1 MVGALTDA
9 DSAWQQYL
17 ANPKLD
23 IESGN
28 TRTNLMHW
36 LASLGTLG
44 KVDRTVASN
53 CLTAVVFLK
62 GPERSYVV
70 FNPRNR
76 PLKVSF
82 SDGREHVAPS
92 KGIHVFT
99 VNQ

>member
-1 MVGALTDA
+1 MLGALADA

-53 CLTAVVFLK
+53 CLTA
-62 GPERSYVV
+62 G
-70 FNPRNR
+70 
-76 PLKVSF
+76 
-82 SDGREHVAPS
+82 
-92 KGIHVFT
+92 
-99 VNQ
+99 